1 MSRLISS
8 YNPLSQLDKLPN
20 NIFVLKLLL
29 FILFILFINNIIFI
43 KLSSNY
49 DASEY
54 FPQIS
59 QNMLLG
65 LYKISSGSV
74 YISRVCSNTSIFYP
88 IAN

>member
-1 MSRLISS
+1 M
-8 YNPLSQLDKLPN
+8 KLP
-20 NIFVLKLLL
+20 
-29 FILFILFINNIIFI
+29 
-43 KLSSNY
+43 SNY

-59 QNMLLG
+59 QNIFLG
-65 LYKISSGSV
+65 LYKISSEFV